1 MFFKGDLAQAAV
13 GDSAGAMGDSTGAV
27 GDSIVFFYN
36 RAGVSRF
43 YFGCFQNAT
52 GSSSAPRA
60 VPELRIEL
68 EATIFHSGGPEIG

>member
-1 MFFKGDLAQAAV
+1 MWTLVPRPGITDVLGDENDIDL
-13 GDSAGAMGDSTGAV
+13 
-27 GDSIVFFYN
+27 FYN

-43 YFGCFQNAT
+43 YFRCFQNAT

-68 EATIFHSGGPEIG
+68 EATIFHAGGPEIG